1 MIKNA
6 LIMILYL
13 DRMISGSKGQF
24 RQRFCKKSLVICLK
38 YAILLKIV
46 WLNNSHK
53 SN

>member
-24 RQRFCKKSLVICLK
+24 RQRFCKKKSGNLSKICYTIK
-38 YAILLKIV
+38 DCVVKQ
-46 WLNNSHK
+46 
-53 SN
+53 